1 MYLFFS
7 PKMSDN
13 FTNVTFF
20 SLSFF
25 SSACERMKLFHLIVM
40 ITVRNYRTLTR
51 TEKKGDR
58 TRGKKLSFSPPLFP
72 PFHHGGNRAVP
83 NTKERI
89 TLKKQIK
96 RKKKTS
102 QSAARPRSPPSASR
116 QSAFPGKSEET
127 DHIIAFTKS
136 EQNLHSPCTMRDNFQ
151 CLRAAVRLARCEM
164 GIEPLLYS
172 YCAFSLA
179 SSVYL
184 FSFYIYVF
192 IHCLLPIS
200 FYFISRS
207 CLSFLLFSLFVK
219 KTQTNMIFVNIFF
232 LCCYRNKFDLYFK
245 DKQYFLAK
253 YSNPSNRL
261 DKHEN
266 K

>member
-1 MYLFFS
+1 MYLFFF

-20 SLSFF
+20 SLFFFVCVRKDETFSFNCHDHG
-25 SSACERMKLFHLIVM
+25 SELSYLNPNR
-40 ITVRNYRTLTR
+40 
-51 TEKKGDR
+51 KKGDR

-96 RKKKTS
+96 RKRKTS

-207 CLSFLLFSLFVK
+207 CLSFFIVQLV
-219 KTQTNMIFVNIFF
+219 
-232 LCCYRNKFDLYFK
+232 C
-245 DKQYFLAK
+245 
-253 YSNPSNRL
+253 
-261 DKHEN
+261 
-266 K
+266 